1 MLRWGLPHFLITFA
15 VSFAES
21 SRPHFQALPLE
32 TTGEGVDEPASANL
46 SNGSKEHLPSL
57 ASNSTD
63 IANATEESESAV
75 PHFFLLQT
83 LDGNPACLLVV
94 QGLLMAICFYL
105 LLKAVIDYVAQ
116 SASTR
121 IENPFESIAKDSP
134 VASQKWIDYFGFG
147 GGKELGSLEDAF
159 RGLTSCQWKYVRAV
173 MLKSHR
179 LRQTGIKEQ
188 RKSADWKMVELVS
201 VSVTPIFISIMG
213 NFGEAFRQPIQ
224 LLAIALSL
232 VSTICQLA
240 PLGRGEVMLTY
251 SAKLETLCWT
261 YWSVT
266 GRFEEERKKN
276 MQTELET
283 EAAKSAK
290 AQGYWSMFHQR
301 LREDR
306 SNLLKHV
313 KEQQEVEADDANG
326 DGHPSRRQAFSREPD
341 KEEVDAYLS
350 SPLTS
355 LECAR
360 AMLFPKFVE
369 LCAEEMEAGEA
380 ELQKSFAA
388 PRLTTGQSKKRMS
401 QDLSTDSGSAR
412 K

>member
-1 MLRWGLPHFLITFA
+1 
-15 VSFAES
+15 
-21 SRPHFQALPLE
+21 
-32 TTGEGVDEPASANL
+32 
-46 SNGSKEHLPSL
+46 
-57 ASNSTD
+57 
-63 IANATEESESAV
+63 
-75 PHFFLLQT
+75 
-83 LDGNPACLLVV
+83 
-94 QGLLMAICFYL
+94 
-105 LLKAVIDYVAQ
+105 
-116 SASTR
+116 
-121 IENPFESIAKDSP
+121 
-134 VASQKWIDYFGFG
+134 
-147 GGKELGSLEDAF
+147 
-159 RGLTSCQWKYVRAV
+159 
-173 MLKSHR
+173 
-179 LRQTGIKEQ
+179 
-188 RKSADWKMVELVS
+188 
-201 VSVTPIFISIMG
+201 
-213 NFGEAFRQPIQ
+213 
-224 LLAIALSL
+224 
-232 VSTICQLA
+232 
-240 PLGRGEVMLTY
+240 MLTY

-369 LCAEEMEAGEA
+369 LCAEEMEDWVG
-380 ELQKSFAA
+380 
-388 PRLTTGQSKKRMS
+388 KRPV
-401 QDLSTDSGSAR
+401 
-412 K
+412 